1 MSERRTLYDILGI
14 NRNTQYKR
22 NTGNSFIRSEQ
33 SFNNATFIQGYDTS
47 AGDWD
52 LKNLGNGESNSAV
65 TSCLQVLG
73 ISFSEAVLE
82 VCTKDD
88 KGDKMTVPN
97 HPLTL
102 LMRRPNPYMSG
113 DVIQNY
119 IINAMHVHGN
129 AYLLKQKNEAGELVS
144 LYPLMPSMVTPK
156 GSETELITHFEYE
169 TEQETFKID
178 NKEIVHFK
186 LGLDPNNH
194 KQGYSPLKTVLRE
207 IFGDESAGQMATAL
221 LSNMGVPSVMITPKD
236 DFGLSEEEAKQI
248 QMTYQQKVSGRN
260 KGKPLVISGQ
270 MQVERL
276 SFSPKDLDIGLLRRV
291 PEERISAVLGVP
303 AILAGLGAGLENAT
317 YSNARELREFFTENK
332 LIPLWKMVAEEITQ
346 QVLLPEYDTSNV
358 TYAEYNFSEVRA
370 LQTDHNDLFTRMNV
384 GVQGGWVTV
393 GEARSAVGLPT
404 DESQNYY
411 LQPMNVVKENQ
422 DATEQDEVEEV
433 VEEETPAEVVE
444 SEDDIE
450 NSSYSSK
457 VIKKIENQFCVI
469 AEDSGKNMGCYPT
482 RALAQRRLEQISR
495 YSDNPKARVGKD
507 TFTTLEEAQKRA
519 EEIGCNGTHTHKDD
533 NGDMVYMP
541 CATHNEYE
549 QRIENG

>member
-1 MSERRTLYDILGI
+1 
-14 NRNTQYKR
+14 
-22 NTGNSFIRSEQ
+22 
-33 SFNNATFIQGYDTS
+33 
-47 AGDWD
+47 
-52 LKNLGNGESNSAV
+52 
-65 TSCLQVLG
+65 
-73 ISFSEAVLE
+73 
-82 VCTKDD
+82 
-88 KGDKMTVPN
+88 
-97 HPLTL
+97 
-102 LMRRPNPYMSG
+102 
-113 DVIQNY
+113 
-119 IINAMHVHGN
+119 
-129 AYLLKQKNEAGELVS
+129 
-144 LYPLMPSMVTPK
+144 
-156 GSETELITHFEYE
+156 
-169 TEQETFKID
+169 
-178 NKEIVHFK
+178 
-186 LGLDPNNH
+186 
-194 KQGYSPLKTVLRE
+194 
-207 IFGDESAGQMATAL
+207 
-221 LSNMGVPSVMITPKD
+221 
-236 DFGLSEEEAKQI
+236 
-248 QMTYQQKVSGRN
+248 
-260 KGKPLVISGQ
+260 
-270 MQVERL
+270 
-276 SFSPKDLDIGLLRRV
+276 
-291 PEERISAVLGVP
+291 
-303 AILAGLGAGLENAT
+303 
-317 YSNARELREFFTENK
+317 
-332 LIPLWKMVAEEITQ
+332 MVAEEITQ

-422 DATEQDEVEEV
+422 DATEQDEVEEI

>member
-1 MSERRTLYDILGI
+1 LSERRTLYDILGI